1 MGNFLFIYLF
11 IEMKEKIVWI
21 NNVNNVNVRVYED
34 KSYKNYDKEIWNCNF
49 LVIYIFLVFVFCFIV
64 IDNKNKCDVLFCG
77 EYLVLLILNDINDLF
92 LNEIGNI
99 KVG

>member
-1 MGNFLFIYLF
+1 MGNILFIYLF
-11 IEMKEKIVWI
+11 SELKVKIVWI
-21 NNVNNVNVRVYED
+21 NNVNNVNNRLYED
-34 KSYKNYDKEIWNCNF
+34 KSKNYDEEILNCDF

-92 LNEIGNI
+92 LNEIENI